1 MKTVA
6 VIAAAWL
13 LSSFPAWA
21 WSEVGGYVPPYNLVL
36 IILDT
41 SKSFQIPSR
50 QPGVEGKVLAQEAL
64 RLVQDLVR
72 QGAVQKRRRTEGQDR
87 YVLIAADAASQVIWS
102 GTQSQLLELT
112 PEVLATKLAVRRQF
126 AGCTDIKAALNEA
139 ARVMRQHPKAAEVY
153 VLTFS
158 DLLHEPPREGWSDC
172 LPPSGEPPEGIEWDT
187 LGRAHLG
194 FYFVSKDFRYRPD
207 AKWRAALE
215 RQGLTADFLD
225 AAQALTERPALTP
238 PPPARYQP
246 TPAEVEAA
254 RERVKKTTRTLM
266 RLGGYTAGV
275 LGLGFVSLIAWITF
289 AQRWRRQERRM
300 R

>member
-1 MKTVA
+1 MKIV
-6 VIAAAWL
+6 VWIVAAWL
-13 LSSFPAWA
+13 LSSFPAWVQ
-21 WSEVGGYVPPYNLVL
+21 SEVGGYVPPYNLVV

-41 SKSFQIPSR
+41 SKSFQVPSK
-50 QPGVEGKVLAQEAL
+50 QPGIEGKVLAQEAL

-72 QGAVQKRRRTEGQDR
+72 QGGLQKRRRTEGKDR

-102 GTQSQLLELT
+102 GDQPELLELT
-112 PEVLATKLAVRRQF
+112 PEVLATKLAVRQQF

-139 ARVMRQHPKAAEVY
+139 ARVMRRHPGAAEVY

-158 DLLHEPPREGWSDC
+158 DLLHEPPRTSWSSC
-172 LPPSGEPPEGIEWDT
+172 APPSGAPPEGIDWDT

-207 AKWRAALE
+207 AQWRAALE
-215 RQGLTADFLD
+215 QRGLHADFLD
-225 AAQALTERPALTP
+225 AAQALTERLTLTP

-254 RERVKKTTRTLM
+254 KERMKQTTRTLT
-266 RLGGYTAGV
+266 RLGGYTAGFI
-275 LGLGFVSLIAWITF
+275 GLGVMGLIAWITL
-289 AQRWRRQERRM
+289 ARRRRM